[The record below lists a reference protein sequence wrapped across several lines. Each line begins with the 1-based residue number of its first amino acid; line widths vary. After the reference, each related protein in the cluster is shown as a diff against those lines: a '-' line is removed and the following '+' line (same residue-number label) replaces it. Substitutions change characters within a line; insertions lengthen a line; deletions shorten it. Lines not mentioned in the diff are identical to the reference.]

1 MFWFAEPVVSLCHEC
16 LIWNDYKN
24 QVDTLLVRRS
34 KARNR
39 QAIELGE
46 STLVNCTLESNCGWS
61 QRRYQIHRVLNRLH
75 YQRSFCAQ
83 ARAILN
89 QKMLFCV
96 DFVRVMK
103 ILTSS
108 ILILR
113 TLSYFTRVIFISQ
126 SYKSIAEQS
135 RYYADTSVWRN
146 VIKDEAVSEKSVA
159 LWKPSLW

>member
-1 MFWFAEPVVSLCHEC
+1 M
-16 LIWNDYKN
+16 
-24 QVDTLLVRRS
+24 
-34 KARNR
+34 
-39 QAIELGE
+39 
-46 STLVNCTLESNCGWS
+46 
-61 QRRYQIHRVLNRLH
+61 
-75 YQRSFCAQ
+75 
-83 ARAILN
+83 N

-135 RYYADTSVWRN
+135 RYYADTSVLRN
-146 VIKDEAVSEKSVA
+146 VIKEEAVSEKSVA
-159 LWKPSLW
+159 L

>member
-1 MFWFAEPVVSLCHEC
+1 M
-16 LIWNDYKN
+16 
-24 QVDTLLVRRS
+24 
-34 KARNR
+34 
-39 QAIELGE
+39 
-46 STLVNCTLESNCGWS
+46 
-61 QRRYQIHRVLNRLH
+61 
-75 YQRSFCAQ
+75 
-83 ARAILN
+83 LN

-103 ILTSS
+103 IFASS

-135 RYYADTSVWRN
+135 RYYADTSVLRN

-159 LWKPSLW
+159 L

>member
-1 MFWFAEPVVSLCHEC
+1 M
-16 LIWNDYKN
+16 
-24 QVDTLLVRRS
+24 
-34 KARNR
+34 
-39 QAIELGE
+39 
-46 STLVNCTLESNCGWS
+46 
-61 QRRYQIHRVLNRLH
+61 
-75 YQRSFCAQ
+75 
-83 ARAILN
+83 N

-103 ILTSS
+103 IFASS

-135 RYYADTSVWRN
+135 RYYADTSVLRN

-159 LWKPSLW
+159 L

>member
-1 MFWFAEPVVSLCHEC
+1 M
-16 LIWNDYKN
+16 
-24 QVDTLLVRRS
+24 
-34 KARNR
+34 
-39 QAIELGE
+39 
-46 STLVNCTLESNCGWS
+46 
-61 QRRYQIHRVLNRLH
+61 
-75 YQRSFCAQ
+75 Q

-103 ILTSS
+103 IFTSS

-135 RYYADTSVWRN
+135 RYYADTSVLRN

-159 LWKPSLW
+159 L